1 MSTATPLPTPARS
14 RRHRRYALVL
24 VGTLVV
30 AAIAAVVGL
39 TTGSFQASLGQVA
52 SALTGEGDGRTSVVV
67 VGLRVPRVLAALAIG
82 AALGVAGAVFQTL
95 ARNPLASPDIVGFSA
110 GSATGAL
117 VGLTLLAPAAS
128 PAAGAW
134 IGGLLTVVVVMA
146 IARSV
151 GVSRERT
158 ILAGIALS
166 TLLSAVNDYLLTR
179 APLEIAR
186 NATQWLHGS
195 LAATS
200 LDDVALLLASIGIL
214 SLVLIVVYRD
224 FRTLELGDD
233 TAVALGVRTGRIRLV
248 LIVVA
253 ALLTGPR
260 PRSPVPSVSSPS
272 PHRNSLDAPWAPA
285 GSPWSAPRSR
295 APPCSSSPTSSPSA
309 PWHRYRFRSACSPPS
324 SGAPTCS
331 GSCRGDAGE
340 HKRPREA
347 GRLDGEGL

>member
-1 MSTATPLPTPARS
+1 MSLGTPLRTSARS
-14 RRHRRYALVL
+14 RRRRRYALVL
-24 VGTLVV
+24 VTTLVV
-30 AAIAAVVGL
+30 ASIAAVVGL
-39 TTGSFQASLGQVA
+39 TTGSFHASLEQVA
-52 SALTGEGDGRTSVVV
+52 SALTGESDGRTTVVV

-82 AALGVAGAVFQTL
+82 AALGLAGAVFQTL
-95 ARNPLASPDIVGFSA
+95 ARNPLASPDIIGFSA

-117 VGLTLLAPAAS
+117 VGLTLLAPTAS

-134 IGGLLTVVVVMA
+134 MGGLLTVVVVMA

-200 LDDVALLLASIGIL
+200 FDDVGLLLVTIGIL
-214 SLVLIVVYRD
+214 SLVLVIMYRD
-224 FRTLELGDD
+224 FRALELGDD
-233 TAVALGVRTGRIRLV
+233 TAVALGVRTGRVRLL

-253 ALLTGPR
+253 ALLTGTATAVAGPIGFIALAAPQLAR
-260 PRSPVPSVSSPS
+260 RTMGTSGIPLVGSAVTGAAVLLVADVIAQRALAPLQIPVGLLTAVVGGAYLFWIVS
-272 PHRNSLDAPWAPA
+272 R
-285 GSPWSAPRSR
+285 RR
-295 APPCSSSPTSSPSA
+295 
-309 PWHRYRFRSACSPPS
+309 R
-324 SGAPTCS
+324 
-331 GSCRGDAGE
+331 
-340 HKRPREA
+340 
-347 GRLDGEGL
+347 

>member
-1 MSTATPLPTPARS
+1 MTTATLLRTPARS
-14 RRHRRYALVL
+14 RRRRRYALVL
-24 VGTLVV
+24 VGTLVA

-82 AALGVAGAVFQTL
+82 AALGMAGAVFQTL
-95 ARNPLASPDIVGFSA
+95 ARNQLASPDIVGFSA

-200 LDDVALLLASIGIL
+200 LDDVALLVASIGIL
-214 SLVLIVVYRD
+214 SLVLIVMYRD
-224 FRTLELGDD
+224 FRALELGDD
-233 TAVALGVRTGRIRLV
+233 TAVALGVRTGRVRLV

-253 ALLTGPR
+253 ALLTGTATAVAGPIGFIALAAPQLAR
-260 PRSPVPSVSSPS
+260 RTMGTSGIPLVGSAVTGAAVLLVADVIAQRALAPLQIPVGLLTAVVGGAYLFWIVS
-272 PHRNSLDAPWAPA
+272 R
-285 GSPWSAPRSR
+285 RR
-295 APPCSSSPTSSPSA
+295 
-309 PWHRYRFRSACSPPS
+309 R
-324 SGAPTCS
+324 
-331 GSCRGDAGE
+331 
-340 HKRPREA
+340 
-347 GRLDGEGL
+347 

>member
-1 MSTATPLPTPARS
+1 MSTATFLRTPARL
-14 RRHRRYALVL
+14 RRRRRYALVL

-39 TTGSFQASLGQVA
+39 TTGSFQASIGQVA
-52 SALTGEGDGRTSVVV
+52 SALTGEGDGRTTVVV

-117 VGLTLLAPAAS
+117 VGLTFLAPTAS

-179 APLEIAR
+179 APREIAR

-214 SLVLIVVYRD
+214 SLVLTVVYRD
-224 FRTLELGDD
+224 FRALELGDD
-233 TAVALGVRTGRIRLV
+233 TAVALGVRTGRVRLV

-253 ALLTGPR
+253 ALLTGTATAVAGPIGFIALAAPQLAR
-260 PRSPVPSVSSPS
+260 RTMGTSGIPLVGSAVTGAAVLLVADVIAQRALAPLQIPVGLLTAVVGGAYLFWIVS
-272 PHRNSLDAPWAPA
+272 R
-285 GSPWSAPRSR
+285 RR
-295 APPCSSSPTSSPSA
+295 
-309 PWHRYRFRSACSPPS
+309 R
-324 SGAPTCS
+324 
-331 GSCRGDAGE
+331 
-340 HKRPREA
+340 
-347 GRLDGEGL
+347 

>member
-1 MSTATPLPTPARS
+1 MTTATLLRTPARS
-14 RRHRRYALVL
+14 RRRRRYALVL

-67 VGLRVPRVLAALAIG
+67 VGLRVPRILAALAIG
-82 AALGVAGAVFQTL
+82 AALGMAGAVFQTL

-166 TLLSAVNDYLLTR
+166 TLLSAANDYLLTR

-200 LDDVALLLASIGIL
+200 LDDVALLLSSIGIL
-214 SLVLIVVYRD
+214 SFVLIVVYRD

-248 LIVVA
+248 LVVVA
-253 ALLTGPR
+253 ALLTGTATAVAGPIGFIALAAPQLAR
-260 PRSPVPSVSSPS
+260 RTMGTSGIPLVGSAVTGAAVLLVADVIAQRALAPLQIPVGLLTAVAGGAYLFWIVS
-272 PHRNSLDAPWAPA
+272 R
-285 GSPWSAPRSR
+285 RR
-295 APPCSSSPTSSPSA
+295 
-309 PWHRYRFRSACSPPS
+309 R
-324 SGAPTCS
+324 
-331 GSCRGDAGE
+331 
-340 HKRPREA
+340 
-347 GRLDGEGL
+347 

>member
-1 MSTATPLPTPARS
+1 MTTATLLRTPARS
-14 RRHRRYALVL
+14 RRRRRYALVL

-67 VGLRVPRVLAALAIG
+67 VGLRVPRILAALAIG
-82 AALGVAGAVFQTL
+82 AALGMAGAVFQTL

-200 LDDVALLLASIGIL
+200 LDDVALLIASIGIL

-224 FRTLELGDD
+224 FRALELGDD
-233 TAVALGVRTGRIRLV
+233 TAAALGVRTGRVRLV

-253 ALLTGPR
+253 AILTGTATAVAGPIGFIALAAPQLARRTMGTSGIPLVGSAVTGAAVLLVADVIAQRALAPLQIPVGLLTAVVGGAYLFWI
-260 PRSPVPSVSSPS
+260 VS
-272 PHRNSLDAPWAPA
+272 R
-285 GSPWSAPRSR
+285 RR
-295 APPCSSSPTSSPSA
+295 
-309 PWHRYRFRSACSPPS
+309 R
-324 SGAPTCS
+324 
-331 GSCRGDAGE
+331 
-340 HKRPREA
+340 
-347 GRLDGEGL
+347 

>member
-1 MSTATPLPTPARS
+1 
-14 RRHRRYALVL
+14 
-24 VGTLVV
+24 
-30 AAIAAVVGL
+30 
-39 TTGSFQASLGQVA
+39 
-52 SALTGEGDGRTSVVV
+52 
-67 VGLRVPRVLAALAIG
+67 
-82 AALGVAGAVFQTL
+82 
-95 ARNPLASPDIVGFSA
+95 
-110 GSATGAL
+110 
-117 VGLTLLAPAAS
+117 
-128 PAAGAW
+128 
-134 IGGLLTVVVVMA
+134 MA

-200 LDDVALLLASIGIL
+200 LDDVALLLSSIGIL
-214 SLVLIVVYRD
+214 SFVLIVVYRD

-248 LIVVA
+248 LVVVA
-253 ALLTGPR
+253 ALLTGTATAVAGPIGFIA
-260 PRSPVPSVSSPS
+260 
-272 PHRNSLDAPWAPA
+272 LAAPQLARRTM
-285 GSPWSAPRSR
+285 GTSGIPWSAPRSR

-331 GSCRGDAGE
+331 GSCPGDAGE

>member
-1 MSTATPLPTPARS
+1 MTTATLLRTPARS
-14 RRHRRYALVL
+14 RRRRRYALVL

-67 VGLRVPRVLAALAIG
+67 VGLRVPRILAALAIG
-82 AALGVAGAVFQTL
+82 AALGMAGAVFQTL

-200 LDDVALLLASIGIL
+200 LDDVALLIASIGIL

-224 FRTLELGDD
+224 FRALELGDD
-233 TAVALGVRTGRIRLV
+233 TAAALGVRTGRVRLV

-253 ALLTGPR
+253 AILTGTATAVAGPIGFIALAAPQLARRTMGTSGIPLVGSAVTGAAVLLVADVTAQRALAPLQIPVGLLTAVVGGAYLFWI
-260 PRSPVPSVSSPS
+260 VS
-272 PHRNSLDAPWAPA
+272 R
-285 GSPWSAPRSR
+285 RR
-295 APPCSSSPTSSPSA
+295 
-309 PWHRYRFRSACSPPS
+309 R
-324 SGAPTCS
+324 
-331 GSCRGDAGE
+331 
-340 HKRPREA
+340 
-347 GRLDGEGL
+347 

>member
-1 MSTATPLPTPARS
+1 MATLLRTPARS
-14 RRHRRYALVL
+14 RRRRRYALVL

-67 VGLRVPRVLAALAIG
+67 VGLRVPRILAALAIG
-82 AALGVAGAVFQTL
+82 AALGMAGAVFQTL

-179 APLEIAR
+179 APLEIAH

-224 FRTLELGDD
+224 FRALELGDD
-233 TAVALGVRTGRIRLV
+233 TAVALGVRTGRVRLV

-253 ALLTGPR
+253 AILTGTATAVAGPIGFIALAAPQLARRAMGTSGIPLVGSAVTGAAVLLVADVTAQRALAPLQIPVGLLTAVVGGAYLFWI
-260 PRSPVPSVSSPS
+260 VS
-272 PHRNSLDAPWAPA
+272 R
-285 GSPWSAPRSR
+285 RR
-295 APPCSSSPTSSPSA
+295 
-309 PWHRYRFRSACSPPS
+309 R
-324 SGAPTCS
+324 
-331 GSCRGDAGE
+331 
-340 HKRPREA
+340 
-347 GRLDGEGL
+347 